1 MPRKN
6 RRNSRHNGLSLEPV
20 DNFDDIRPYRDEEVP
35 EVLSRLVEDPNAL
48 RGVAGFVA
56 PWCYRLA
63 PRLTLAATK
72 LGLTRQVRGLDSVD
86 ALQLA
91 LTAYFEKLIRR
102 TTSGF
107 TWNGVDTLDPSQ
119 PHLFVSNHRDI
130 ALDSGFMNYAL
141 WLSGRR
147 TTQIAVGDNLL
158 TNGTA
163 IDLMRLNK
171 SFSIPRAET
180 GAKAQFASLMKT
192 SGYIRSS
199 IEAGESVWIAQ
210 REGRAKDGVDQS
222 NPALFKMFLLAYRD
236 EFRSFDEW
244 LRRVA
249 LVPVSIS
256 YELDPCAATKA
267 KELYFMDR
275 DGKYDKNEGED
286 IRSMATGIFG
296 FKGRV
301 HVSFGE
307 RVEGEFEQAED
318 LATHVDQ
325 MIVRNLKTY
334 PTHVLALDGCAEL
347 DPQVKKAFYKA
358 IDGCPRAHRKFVLMQ
373 YANQLRHK
381 RDLART
387 FELKRKSPTRADRA
401 AVAEP
406 DERRSVESQ
415 DLANPVDSRG

>member
-1 MPRKN
+1 M
-6 RRNSRHNGLSLEPV
+6 
-20 DNFDDIRPYRDEEVP
+20 DAFDDIRPYRDDEVP
-35 EVLSRLVEDPNAL
+35 AVLSRLVEDPNAL
-48 RGVAGFVA
+48 RGIAGFAA

-63 PRLTLAATK
+63 PGLTLAATK
-72 LGLTRQVRGLDSVD
+72 MGLTRQVRELDSVD
-86 ALQLA
+86 SLQLA

-107 TWNGVDTLDPSQ
+107 TWDGVDALDPSQ

-130 ALDSGFMNYAL
+130 ALDSGFMNFAL
-141 WLSGRR
+141 WQSGRK
-147 TTQIAVGDNLL
+147 TTQIGVGDNLF

-163 IDLMRLNK
+163 MDLMRLNK
-171 SFSIPRAET
+171 SFSIARAET
-180 GAKAQFASLMKT
+180 GAKAQFAALMKT
-192 SGYIRSS
+192 SCYIRSAL
-199 IEAGESVWIAQ
+199 EAEESVWIAQ

-222 NPALFKMFLLAYRD
+222 NPALFKMFLLAYRE

-256 YELDPCAATKA
+256 YELDPCAGTKA

-286 IRSMATGIFG
+286 IRSMAKGIFG

-301 HVSFGE
+301 HVSFGA

-318 LATHVDQ
+318 LADHIDR
-325 MIVRNLKTY
+325 MIVGGLKTY
-334 PTHVLALDGCAEL
+334 PTQVLALDGCAEL
-347 DPQVKKAFYKA
+347 DPRVRKAFYKTL
-358 IDGCPRAHRKFVLMQ
+358 DGCPREHRKFVLMQ

-381 RDLART
+381 RDLARKPD
-387 FELKRKSPTRADRA
+387 LARKSPTRADRA
-401 AVAEP
+401 ELP
-406 DERRSVESQ
+406 ELDEVRTSEMQ
-415 DLANPVDSRG
+415 DSASLLDS

>member
-1 MPRKN
+1 M
-6 RRNSRHNGLSLEPV
+6 
-20 DNFDDIRPYRDEEVP
+20 DTFDDIRPYRDEEVP

-48 RGVAGFVA
+48 RGVAVFAA
-56 PWCYRLA
+56 PWCYRIA

-72 LGLTRQVRGLDSVD
+72 LGLTRQVRDLDSVD

-107 TWNGVDTLDPSQ
+107 TWDGVDALDPSQ

-130 ALDSGFMNYAL
+130 ALDSGFLNYAL
-141 WLSGRR
+141 WLSGRK
-147 TTQIAVGDNLL
+147 TTQIAVGDNLF

-163 IDLMRLNK
+163 VDLMRLNK
-171 SFSIPRAET
+171 SFSIARAET
-180 GAKAQFASLMKT
+180 GAKAQFAALMKT
-192 SGYIRSS
+192 SGYIRSA
-199 IEAGESVWIAQ
+199 IESRESVWIAQ

-236 EFRSFDEW
+236 EFRSYDEW
-244 LRRVA
+244 LDRVA

-256 YELDPCAATKA
+256 YELDPCAGTKA
-267 KELYFMDR
+267 KELYFIDR

-286 IRSMATGIFG
+286 IRSMAKGIFG

-301 HVSFGE
+301 HVSFGA
-307 RVEGEFEQAED
+307 RVQGRFEQAED
-318 LATHVDQ
+318 LAFHVDQ

-347 DPQVKKAFYKA
+347 DPQVRKAFYKTL
-358 IDGCPRAHRKFVLMQ
+358 DGCPRAHRQFVLMQ
-373 YANQLRHK
+373 YANQLRQK
-381 RDLART
+381 RDLARQS
-387 FELKRKSPTRADRA
+387 ELTRKSPTRAEPHTTERTEWRA
-401 AVAEP
+401 AEVH
-406 DERRSVESQ
+406 D
-415 DLANPVDSRG
+415 

>member
-1 MPRKN
+1 M
-6 RRNSRHNGLSLEPV
+6 
-20 DNFDDIRPYRDEEVP
+20 DAFDDIRPYRDDEVP
-35 EVLSRLVEDPNAL
+35 AVLSRLVEDPNAL
-48 RGVAGFVA
+48 RGIAGFAA

-63 PRLTLAATK
+63 PGLTMAATK
-72 LGLTRQVRGLDSVD
+72 MGLTRQVRELDSVD
-86 ALQLA
+86 SLQLA

-107 TWNGVDTLDPSQ
+107 TWGGMDALDPNQ

-141 WLSGRR
+141 WQSGRK
-147 TTQIAVGDNLL
+147 TTQIGVGDNLF

-163 IDLMRLNK
+163 MDLMRLNK
-171 SFSIPRAET
+171 SFSIARAET
-180 GAKAQFASLMKT
+180 GAKAQFAALMKT
-192 SGYIRSS
+192 SCYIRSAL
-199 IEAGESVWIAQ
+199 EAEESVWIAQ

-222 NPALFKMFLLAYRD
+222 NPALFKMFLLAYRE

-256 YELDPCAATKA
+256 YELDPCAGDKA

-286 IRSMATGIFG
+286 IRSMAKGIFG

-301 HVSFGE
+301 HVSFGA
-307 RVEGEFEQAED
+307 RVEGAFEQAED
-318 LATHVDQ
+318 LADHIDR
-325 MIVRNLKTY
+325 MIVGGLKTY
-334 PTHVLALDGCAEL
+334 PTQVLALDGCAEL
-347 DPQVKKAFYKA
+347 DPRVRKAFDKTL
-358 IDGCPRAHRKFVLMQ
+358 DGCPREHRKFVLMQ

-381 RDLART
+381 RDLARKS
-387 FELKRKSPTRADRA
+387 ELARKSPTRADRA
-401 AVAEP
+401 ELPELEEVRASEM
-406 DERRSVESQ
+406 Q
-415 DLANPVDSRG
+415 DSASLLDS

>member
-1 MPRKN
+1 MD
-6 RRNSRHNGLSLEPV
+6 SFE
-20 DNFDDIRPYRDEEVP
+20 DIRPYRDEEVP
-35 EVLSRLVEDPNAL
+35 AVLSRLVEDPNAL

-63 PRLTLAATK
+63 PGLTLAATK

-107 TWNGVDTLDPSQ
+107 TWDGVDGLDPSQ

-147 TTQIAVGDNLL
+147 TTHIAVGDNLL

-171 SFSIPRAET
+171 SFSIARAET

-192 SGYIRSS
+192 SSYIRSS
-199 IEAGESVWIAQ
+199 IEDGESVWIAQ

-244 LRRVA
+244 LRRVV

-267 KELYFMDR
+267 KELYFLDR

-307 RVEGEFEQAED
+307 RVEGGFEQAED
-318 LATHVDQ
+318 LAAHVDR

-347 DPQVKKAFYKA
+347 DPQVRKAFYKA
-358 IDGCPRAHRKFVLMQ
+358 LDGCPREHRKFVLMQ

-381 RDLART
+381 RDLERK
-387 FELKRKSPTRADRA
+387 FDLERKSPTRADRA
-401 AVAEP
+401 EVAEL
-406 DERRSVESQ
+406 DEQRVAESH
-415 DLANPVDSRG
+415 DSANSLESRH

>member
-1 MPRKN
+1 M
-6 RRNSRHNGLSLEPV
+6 
-20 DNFDDIRPYRDEEVP
+20 DAFDDIRPYRDDEVP
-35 EVLSRLVEDPNAL
+35 AVLSRLVEDPNAL
-48 RGVAGFVA
+48 RGVAGFAA

-72 LGLTRQVRGLDSVD
+72 LGLTRQVRELDSVD

-107 TWNGVDTLDPSQ
+107 TWDGADALDPSR

-130 ALDSGFMNYAL
+130 ALDSGFMNFAL
-141 WLSGRR
+141 WSSGRK

-171 SFSIPRAET
+171 SFSIARAET
-180 GAKAQFASLMKT
+180 GAKAQFAAVMKT
-192 SGYIRSS
+192 SCYIRSA
-199 IEAGESVWIAQ
+199 IESGESVWIAQ

-222 NPALFKMFLLAYRD
+222 NPALFKMFLLAYRE

-244 LRRVA
+244 LDQVA

-301 HVSFGE
+301 HVSFGA
-307 RVEGEFEQAED
+307 RVEGGFEQAED
-318 LATHVDQ
+318 LLAHVDR

-347 DPQVKKAFYKA
+347 DPRVRKAFYKVL
-358 IDGCPRAHRKFVLMQ
+358 DRCPRAHRKFVLMQ

-381 RDLART
+381 RDLARK
-387 FELKRKSPTRADRA
+387 FELTRKSPTRAERAVMPDRDEQPT
-401 AVAEP
+401 AEAHDSAGP
-406 DERRSVESQ
+406 
-415 DLANPVDSRG
+415 LDSRH

>member
-1 MPRKN
+1 M
-6 RRNSRHNGLSLEPV
+6 
-20 DNFDDIRPYRDEEVP
+20 DAFDDIRPYRDDEVP
-35 EVLSRLVEDPNAL
+35 GVLSRLVEDPNAL
-48 RGVAGFVA
+48 RGIAGFAA

-63 PRLTLAATK
+63 PGLTLAATK
-72 LGLTRQVRGLDSVD
+72 MGLTRQVRELDSVD
-86 ALQLA
+86 SLQLA

-107 TWNGVDTLDPSQ
+107 TWDGVDALDPSQ

-130 ALDSGFMNYAL
+130 ALDSGFMNFAL
-141 WLSGRR
+141 WQSGRK
-147 TTQIAVGDNLL
+147 TTQIGVGDNLF

-163 IDLMRLNK
+163 MDLMRLNK
-171 SFSIPRAET
+171 SFSIARAET
-180 GAKAQFASLMKT
+180 GAKAQFAALMKT
-192 SGYIRSS
+192 SCYIRSAL
-199 IEAGESVWIAQ
+199 EAEESVWIAQ

-222 NPALFKMFLLAYRD
+222 NPALFKMFLLAYRE

-256 YELDPCAATKA
+256 YELDPCAGTKA

-286 IRSMATGIFG
+286 IRSMAKGIFG

-301 HVSFGE
+301 HVSFGA
-307 RVEGEFEQAED
+307 RVEGAFEQAED
-318 LATHVDQ
+318 LADHIDR
-325 MIVRNLKTY
+325 MIVGGLKTY

-347 DPQVKKAFYKA
+347 DPRVRKAFYKTL
-358 IDGCPRAHRKFVLMQ
+358 DGCPREHRKFVLMQ

-381 RDLART
+381 RDLARKT
-387 FELKRKSPTRADRA
+387 DLARKSPTRADRA
-401 AVAEP
+401 ELP
-406 DERRSVESQ
+406 ELDEVRTSEMQ
-415 DLANPVDSRG
+415 DSASLLDS

>member
-1 MPRKN
+1 M
-6 RRNSRHNGLSLEPV
+6 
-20 DNFDDIRPYRDEEVP
+20 DAFDDIRPYRDDEVP
-35 EVLSRLVEDPNAL
+35 AVLSRLVEDPNAL
-48 RGVAGFVA
+48 RGVAGFAA

-72 LGLTRQVRGLDSVD
+72 LGLTRQVRELDSVD

-102 TTSGF
+102 TTLGF
-107 TWNGVDTLDPSQ
+107 TWDGVDALDPSR

-141 WLSGRR
+141 WSSGRT

-163 IDLMRLNK
+163 MDLMRLNK
-171 SFSIPRAET
+171 SFSIARAEI
-180 GAKAQFASLMKT
+180 GAKAQFAAVMKT
-192 SGYIRSS
+192 SCYIRSA
-199 IEAGESVWIAQ
+199 IESGESVWIAQ

-222 NPALFKMFLLAYRD
+222 NPALFKMFLLAYRE

-244 LRRVA
+244 LDQVA

-301 HVSFGE
+301 HVSFGA
-307 RVEGEFEQAED
+307 RVEGGFEQAED
-318 LATHVDQ
+318 LLAHVDR

-347 DPQVKKAFYKA
+347 DPRVRKAFYKVL
-358 IDGCPRAHRKFVLMQ
+358 DGCPRAHRKFVLMQ

-381 RDLART
+381 RDLARK
-387 FELKRKSPTRADRA
+387 FELTRKSPTRAERA
-401 AVAEP
+401 AMPARDEQHTAEAYDSAGP
-406 DERRSVESQ
+406 
-415 DLANPVDSRG
+415 LDSRR

>member
-1 MPRKN
+1 MN
-6 RRNSRHNGLSLEPV
+6 IRNSGDNGLTLPAV
-20 DNFDDIRPYRDEEVP
+20 DSFDDIRPYRDDEVP
-35 EVLSRLVEDPNAL
+35 AVLSRLVEDPNAL
-48 RGVAGFVA
+48 RGVAVFAA

-72 LGLTRQVRGLDSVD
+72 LGLTRQVRGLDSVN

-91 LTAYFEKLIRR
+91 LSAYFEKLIRR

-107 TWNGVDTLDPSQ
+107 TWDGVDGLDPGQ

-141 WLSGRR
+141 WSSGRK
-147 TTQIAVGDNLL
+147 TTQIAVGDNLF

-163 IDLMRLNK
+163 NDLMRLNK
-171 SFSIPRAET
+171 SFSVARAEI
-180 GAKAQFASLMKT
+180 GAKAQFAALMKT
-192 SGYIRSS
+192 ASYIRSTV
-199 IEAGESVWIAQ
+199 EAGESVWIAQ

-222 NPALFKMFLLAYRD
+222 NPALFKMFLLAYRE

-256 YELDPCAATKA
+256 YELDPCAGTKA

-286 IRSMATGIFG
+286 IGSMAKGIFG

-301 HVSFGE
+301 HVAFGA

-318 LATHVDQ
+318 LASHVDR

-334 PTHVLALDGCAEL
+334 PTHVFALDGCAEL
-347 DPQVKKAFYKA
+347 DPRVRKAFYKTL
-358 IDGCPRAHRKFVLMQ
+358 DGCPRAHRKFVLMQ

-381 RDLART
+381 RDLARK
-387 FELKRKSPTRADRA
+387 FELRRKSPTRADRA
-401 AVAEP
+401 AMPERDEHQTAEAHDP
-406 DERRSVESQ
+406 
-415 DLANPVDSRG
+415 AGPVDSRQ

>member
-1 MPRKN
+1 MA
-6 RRNSRHNGLSLEPV
+6 V
-20 DNFDDIRPYRDEEVP
+20 DAFDDIRPYRDDEVP
-35 EVLSRLVEDPNAL
+35 AVLSRLVEDPNAL
-48 RGVAGFVA
+48 RGVAGFAA

-63 PRLTLAATK
+63 PRLTMAATK
-72 LGLTRQVRGLDSVD
+72 LGLTRQVRELDSVD

-102 TTSGF
+102 TTLGF
-107 TWNGVDTLDPSQ
+107 TWEGVDALDPSR

-141 WLSGRR
+141 WSSGRK

-171 SFSIPRAET
+171 SFSIARAET
-180 GAKAQFASLMKT
+180 GARAQFAAVMKT
-192 SGYIRSS
+192 SCYIRSA
-199 IEAGESVWIAQ
+199 IESGESVWIAQ

-222 NPALFKMFLLAYRD
+222 NPALFKMFLLAYR
-236 EFRSFDEW
+236 EKFRSFDEW
-244 LRRVA
+244 LDQVA

-256 YELDPCAATKA
+256 YELDACAATKA

-301 HVSFGE
+301 HVSFGA
-307 RVEGEFEQAED
+307 RVEGGFEQAED
-318 LATHVDQ
+318 LAAHVDR

-334 PTHVLALDGCAEL
+334 PTQVLALDGCAEL
-347 DPQVKKAFYKA
+347 DPRVRKAFYKVL
-358 IDGCPRAHRKFVLMQ
+358 DGCPRAHRKFVLMQ

-381 RDLART
+381 RDLARK
-387 FELKRKSPTRADRA
+387 FELTRKSPTRAERA
-401 AVAEP
+401 AMPGYGEQQMAE
-406 DERRSVESQ
+406 
-415 DLANPVDSRG
+415 AHDSAGLLDSHH